1 MIAICISRKEANP
14 GCSAA
19 EPSHRPEKAFGHMAE
34 TVPASA
40 LTAWIV
46 LFERNEGV
54 KGKPRSGG
62 EEPPLTPSLRSKKRA
77 LQAIKASLRPARR
90 TTSWVRGPP
99 PIPSPHARDRGALDR
114 GPHMRVGKGER
125 HSASKTRVKRAY
137 GASRADAPHW
147 CAWARRG
154 AAQPRSHP

>member
-1 MIAICISRKEANP
+1 MIAICISSKEANP

-19 EPSHRPEKAFGHMAE
+19 EPSHRPEKLFGHMAE
-34 TVPASA
+34 TVPASD

-54 KGKPRSGG
+54 KGKPLSGG
-62 EEPPLTPSLRSKKRA
+62 EKPPLTPSLRSKKRA

-99 PIPSPHARDRGALDR
+99 LIRSSHHRARGALDR
-114 GPHMRVGKGER
+114 GPHMRVAVGR
-125 HSASKTRVKRAY
+125 P
-137 GASRADAPHW
+137 AD
-147 CAWARRG
+147 R
-154 AAQPRSHP
+154 